1 MAARQLLTCRQ
12 QWRAAVDLDLL
23 LPRCTR
29 LRDTDDTP
37 PAPARAE
44 QHKQQGNQLF
54 KLHDHA
60 AAAEEYA
67 AGLRALRLEARL
79 STGAR
84 CLVKPAEGGSKL
96 RGALL
101 MVLDE
106 DEGTADLL
114 FEATSRPPLATL
126 AEGLAEGE
134 EAEEEVADVDEE
146 EDGVPVARL
155 IAIHPRRPALQC
167 ALSLNLA
174 RCSLLAQDWAVG
186 LARARRAEV
195 IAAHDSVE
203 PLAAAPLLRTALFL
217 SARAALGMHRFG
229 QAASLTARLRVP

>member
-84 CLVKPAEGGSKL
+84 CLVNCLDRHPPEQTAIIWEGDDPA
-96 RGALL
+96 
-101 MVLDE
+101 D
-106 DEGTADLL
+106 
-114 FEATSRPPLATL
+114 
-126 AEGLAEGE
+126 
-134 EAEEEVADVDEE
+134 
-146 EDGVPVARL
+146 
-155 IAIHPRRPALQC
+155 
-167 ALSLNLA
+167 
-174 RCSLLAQDWAVG
+174 
-186 LARARRAEV
+186 
-195 IAAHDSVE
+195 
-203 PLAAAPLLRTALFL
+203 
-217 SARAALGMHRFG
+217 
-229 QAASLTARLRVP
+229 